1 MCCPLV
7 ILGGDN
13 RLLPQPPPAAPLI
26 LVNSAAANGSGVTSL
41 YFLGLSAA
49 FLPEVT
55 NPAIVPLN
63 VSFLG
68 DQYPSE
74 CPLWVWESFKWI
86 FGGSAQQNGLSHPC
100 ANLLFSPSLKKKKN
114 RIDFKKFRVS
124 HASWEGGKENAGCSK
139 KKRKDQGFDVF
150 F

>member
-1 MCCPLV
+1 M
-7 ILGGDN
+7 
-13 RLLPQPPPAAPLI
+13 
-26 LVNSAAANGSGVTSL
+26 

-139 KKRKDQGFDVF
+139 KKEKIKVLMCSFEVSHLPIYSGRRAVARVE
-150 F
+150 